1 MQFKDMLDQILKEKK
16 LTQATFASLV
26 GTTQPAIGNAKK
38 RNDVYV
44 STLIKWCESLGY
56 EVVIQEKKQGRRRDG
71 QIVLSSKEEE

>member
-38 RNDVYV
+38 RNDIYV
-44 STLIKWCESLGY
+44 STLIKWCEALGY

-71 QIVLSSKEEE
+71 QIVLSAKEE

>member
-16 LTQATFASLV
+16 LTQVTFANSV
-26 GTTQPAIGNAKK
+26 GTTQSAIGNAKK

-71 QIVLSSKEEE
+71 QIVLTQKEE